1 MTPVEIE
8 LVNGRDCISAEC
20 GLLAENAVRRLRLR
34 VLVDPAQIMTALP
47 EELIAAL
54 GLQDD
59 IADWR
64 HSGYPVVNGV
74 LVEAGG
80 RSSPTSCLV
89 LPTGERAVVGQT
101 VMRAMDLVVDED
113 AHALVPHPESHGG
126 PRMRW

>member
-1 MTPVEIE
+1 MTLVEID
-8 LVNGRDCISAEC
+8 LANGRDCVSADC
-20 GLLAENAVRRLRLR
+20 GLLAEDEVRRLRLR
-34 VLVDPAQIMTALP
+34 VLADAGRIMTALP
-47 EELIAAL
+47 EEVISAL

-89 LPTGERAVVGQT
+89 LPTGEGAVVGQT
-101 VMRAMDLVVDED
+101 VMRAMDLVVDEE
-113 AHALVPHPESHGG
+113 AHALVPHPESHRG
-126 PRMRW
+126 PRMRL